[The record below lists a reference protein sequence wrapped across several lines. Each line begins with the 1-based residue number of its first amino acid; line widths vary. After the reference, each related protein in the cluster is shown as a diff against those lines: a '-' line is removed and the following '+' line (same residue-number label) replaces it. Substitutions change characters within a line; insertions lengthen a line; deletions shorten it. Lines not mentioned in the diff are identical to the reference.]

1 MICLT
6 VLLTLAGTGLSVAQ
20 FSLYEEEF
28 HPSPWHRTWAAFRA
42 SHIAFIGLVL
52 LGCFVT
58 FSIFAPLLAPYSHL
72 EQNID
77 GLLIAP
83 SWQSSGSITHFFGTD
98 ALGRDLFSR
107 IIYGCRTTLGAGFIT
122 VVLALLV
129 GVSIGTIAGMLS
141 GVRSSIVNH
150 LLDALMAIPTLLI
163 AIIIV
168 AILGT
173 GLVNSMWAITL
184 ALIPQFVH
192 NTRSFVRNEMKKQYI
207 LASRLDGASHWQIF
221 VHSILPNMTEM
232 LVVQGSLALSIAVID
247 VSALGFL
254 NLGAQAPVPEL
265 GAILAEGLDVA
276 YMAPWNVALPGITIF
291 LMVLSIN
298 IVGDGLRS
306 ALRKR
311 VTH

>member
-1 MICLT
+1 MP
-6 VLLTLAGTGLSVAQ
+6 Q
-20 FSLYEEEF
+20 FSLYEEPF
-28 HPSPWHRTWAAFRA
+28 HPSPWHRTWVAFRE
-42 SHIAFIGLVL
+42 SHIAIVGLFVL
-52 LGCFVT
+52 AIFVI
-58 FSIFAPLLAPYSHL
+58 FSLFAPLLTPYDPIA
-72 EQNID
+72 QNID
-77 GLLIAP
+77 GLLIPP
-83 SWQSSGSITHFFGTD
+83 SWQPNGSISYLFGTD

-107 IIYGCRTTLGAGFIT
+107 IMYGCRVTLGSGFLM
-122 VVLALLV
+122 VVLAMLI
-129 GVSIGTIAGMLS
+129 GVSIGTFAGMLR

-192 NTRSFVRNEMKKQYI
+192 RTRSFVRAEMKKEYI
-207 LASRLDGASHWQIF
+207 LASRLDGANKWQLF

-232 LVVQGSLALSIAVID
+232 LVVQGTLALSVAVID
-247 VSALGFL
+247 ISALGFL
-254 NLGAQAPVPEL
+254 NLGAQSPLPEL
-265 GAILAEGLDVA
+265 GAILADGLDVT
-276 YMAPWNVALPGITIF
+276 YLAPWNVALPGLTIF
-291 LMVLSIN
+291 LLVLSIN

-311 VTH
+311 VSH

>member
-1 MICLT
+1 M
-6 VLLTLAGTGLSVAQ
+6 ARY
-20 FSLYEEEF
+20 SLYDEEF
-28 HPSPWHRTWAAFRA
+28 HPSPWQQTWHEFRS
-42 SHIAFIGLVL
+42 SHIAMVGLFL
-52 LGCFVT
+52 LGMFVI
-58 FSIFAPLLAPYSHL
+58 FSIFAPWLVPYDPL

-77 GLLIAP
+77 GLLIPP
-83 SWQSSGSITHFFGTD
+83 SWQVNGTVSHLFGSD

-107 IIYGCRTTLGAGFIT
+107 IIYGCRVTLGSSLLL
-122 VVLALLV
+122 VLLAMVV
-129 GVSIGTIAGMLS
+129 GVSIGAVAGTLK
-141 GVRSSIVNH
+141 GVRASVLNH

-184 ALIPQFVH
+184 ALTPQFIH
-192 NTRSFVRNEMKKQYI
+192 HTRTFVRTEMKKEYV
-207 LASRLDGASHWQIF
+207 LASRLDGANNWQLF
-221 VHSILPNMTEM
+221 FNSILPNMIEL
-232 LVVQGSLALSIAVID
+232 LVVQGTLALSIAVLD

-254 NLGAQAPVPEL
+254 NLGAQPPLPEL
-265 GAILAEGLDVA
+265 GAILADGLDVA
-276 YMAPWNVALPGITIF
+276 YLAPWNVGLPGLTIF

-311 VTH
+311 VSH

>member
-1 MICLT
+1 MP
-6 VLLTLAGTGLSVAQ
+6 Q
-20 FSLYEEEF
+20 FSLYDEEF
-28 HPSPWHRTWAAFRA
+28 HPSPWQRTWAAFKA
-42 SHIAFIGLVL
+42 SHIAMIGLFM
-52 LGCFVT
+52 LGLFV
-58 FSIFAPLLAPYSHL
+58 FCALFAPVITPYDAI

-77 GLLIAP
+77 GLLVPP
-83 SWQSSGSITHFFGTD
+83 SWMANGAISHFFGTD
-98 ALGRDLFSR
+98 ALGRDLFTR
-107 IIYGCRTTLGAGFIT
+107 IIYGCRITLGTAFIT
-122 VVLALLV
+122 VVLAMLV
-129 GVSIGTIAGMLS
+129 GVSLGTFAGMLR

-192 NTRSFVRNEMKKQYI
+192 HTRSFVRQEMKKEYI
-207 LASRLDGASHWQIF
+207 IASKLDGASRWQLF

-232 LVVQGSLALSIAVID
+232 LVVQGTLALSIAVID
-247 VSALGFL
+247 ISALGFL
-254 NLGAQAPVPEL
+254 SLGAQSPLPEL
-265 GAILAEGLDVA
+265 GVILADGLDVA
-276 YMAPWNVALPGITIF
+276 YLAPWNVAVPGMAIF
-291 LMVLSIN
+291 FLVLSIN

-311 VTH
+311 VSH

>member
-1 MICLT
+1 
-6 VLLTLAGTGLSVAQ
+6 VPQ
-20 FSLYEEEF
+20 FSLYDEEF
-28 HPSPWHRTWAAFRA
+28 HPSPWQRTWASFKA
-42 SHIAFIGLVL
+42 SHIAMLGLIML
-52 LGCFVT
+52 ALFVVCAL
-58 FSIFAPLLAPYSHL
+58 FAPIITPYDAV

-77 GLLIAP
+77 GLLIPP
-83 SWQSSGSITHFFGTD
+83 SWLANGSISHIFGTD
-98 ALGRDLFSR
+98 ALGRDLFTR
-107 IIYGCRTTLGAGFIT
+107 IIYGCRITLGSAFIT
-122 VVLALLV
+122 VVLAMLV
-129 GVSIGTIAGMLS
+129 GVSLGTFAGMLR

-192 NTRSFVRNEMKKQYI
+192 HTRSFVRAEMKKEYI
-207 LASRLDGASHWQIF
+207 VASKLDGASRWQLF

-232 LVVQGSLALSIAVID
+232 LVVQGTLALSIAVID
-247 VSALGFL
+247 ISALGFL
-254 NLGAQAPVPEL
+254 NLGAQSPLPEL
-265 GAILAEGLDVA
+265 GVILADGLDVA
-276 YMAPWNVALPGITIF
+276 YLAPWNVAVPGMAIF
-291 LMVLSIN
+291 FMVLSIN

-311 VTH
+311 VSH

>member
-1 MICLT
+1 MP
-6 VLLTLAGTGLSVAQ
+6 Q
-20 FSLYEEEF
+20 FSLYEEAF
-28 HPSPWHRTWAAFRA
+28 HPSPWHRTWVAFRE
-42 SHIAFIGLVL
+42 SHIAIVGLFVL
-52 LGCFVT
+52 AIFVI
-58 FSIFAPLLAPYSHL
+58 FSLFAPLLTPYDPIA
-72 EQNID
+72 QNID
-77 GLLIAP
+77 GLLIPP
-83 SWQSSGSITHFFGTD
+83 SWQPNGSISYLFGTD

-107 IIYGCRTTLGAGFIT
+107 IMYGCRVTLGSGFLM
-122 VVLALLV
+122 VVLAMLI
-129 GVSIGTIAGMLS
+129 GVSIGTFAGMLR

-192 NTRSFVRNEMKKQYI
+192 RTRSFVRAEMKKEYI
-207 LASRLDGASHWQIF
+207 LASRLDGANKWQLF

-232 LVVQGSLALSIAVID
+232 LVVQGTLALSVAVID
-247 VSALGFL
+247 ISALGFL
-254 NLGAQAPVPEL
+254 NLGAQSPLPEL
-265 GAILAEGLDVA
+265 GAILADGLDVT
-276 YMAPWNVALPGITIF
+276 YLAPWNVAFPGLTIF
-291 LMVLSIN
+291 LLVLSIN

-311 VTH
+311 VSH